1 MLLCGICAACLVGI
15 MVVYGEYELA
25 TAFETIY
32 FWPGLEKCF
41 AEVARIL
48 KPGGIF
54 MIVNESDG
62 TDA

>member
-48 KPGGIF
+48 KPGVRSQGSLNPAVF
-54 MIVNESDG
+54 L
-62 TDA
+62 